1 MTSLA
6 NKLGLSNEE
15 KKLLNRIWLR
25 SLTSKVGST
34 QAVSIGN
41 GFARIMKPAIDTY
54 YKDQPEEA
62 HKTYMRHME
71 YLNTNAAFVNLI
83 MGICLAMEKR
93 RAESHGEISAQ
104 AISSVKASLMG
115 PCAGIGDS
123 IFFNCIRVIVAG
135 ISIGLAANGS
145 VIAPIF
151 FLVVYN
157 GIEILCRYLFTIYG
171 YRFGETVV
179 DVAFSK
185 GLIPLLTDAAGA
197 LGAIMIGCLVAG
209 NVKVPLAL
217 TINVNGVSVVMLDLL
232 NSILPGVLPL
242 LLWWFVFK
250 ILQKGVS
257 PVKIIL
263 GILVIS
269 VILGVIGIF

>member
-1 MTSLA
+1 MA

-15 KKLLNRIWLR
+15 RKLLNRTWLR

-34 QAVSIGN
+34 QAVSTGN
-41 GFARIMKPAIDTY
+41 GFARIMKPAIDLY

-62 HKTYMRHME
+62 HNTYIRHME
-71 YLNTNAAFVNLI
+71 YINTNAVFFNLI
-83 MGICLAMEKR
+83 MGICMAMEKK
-93 RAESHGEISAQ
+93 RAETRGEISAQ

-135 ISIGLAANGS
+135 ICIGLAANGS
-145 VIAPIF
+145 AMAPIL
-151 FLVVYN
+151 FLVIYN
-157 GIEILCRYLFTIYG
+157 GIEFACRYLCLVYG
-171 YRFGETVV
+171 YHFGESII

-197 LGAIMIGCLVAG
+197 LGAIMVGCLVAG

-217 TINVNGVSVVMLDLL
+217 TINVNGATVVMLDLL

-250 ILQKGVS
+250 LLQKGVS

-269 VILGVIGIF
+269 VVLGVIGIF